1 MKMTQFLF
9 GGAARAASSSS
20 DAGTVSRNSPSG
32 GGGLSEN
39 IAQVESDLLKTKS
52 DFGMEMEK
60 SDGDWKIVGL
70 NFSKMLAE
78 YAAAA
83 DVGKVP
89 YTPIAKNPQGGES
102 LVLYFEYDV
111 AGIEARTFLQ

>member
-39 IAQVESDLLKTKS
+39 IAQVESELASTAS
-52 DFGMEMEK
+52 GTGMGSPGM
-60 SDGDWKIVGL
+60 
-70 NFSKMLAE
+70 
-78 YAAAA
+78 
-83 DVGKVP
+83 
-89 YTPIAKNPQGGES
+89 
-102 LVLYFEYDV
+102 
-111 AGIEARTFLQ
+111 